1 MQPSQ
6 DSAEVEQ
13 YEVETVDPMAVLN
26 VADENQATGSGQIAN
41 HPLEALLGP
50 GGFPHQLLDMPPAD
64 DDEVMVELAIALS
77 LQDQQRAGNS
87 QQVPQQQQQQ
97 QQQQGFAQGLANIPG
112 LQGLENL
119 SGPELDRIQALAVQG
134 LSQAVERLN
143 VAVLVCFM

>member
-1 MQPSQ
+1 METDEKRELTVQSSQ
-6 DSAEVEQ
+6 DSADVENQ
-13 YEVETVDPMAVLN
+13 YEVEAIDPMN
-26 VADENQATGSGQIAN
+26 ADENGGSGARGGN

-50 GGFPHQLLDMPPAD
+50 GGFPQLMDMPPAD

-87 QQVPQQQQQQ
+87 QVPQQ
-97 QQQQGFAQGLANIPG
+97 GFPQGLANIPG

-119 SGPELDRIQALAVQG
+119 NGPELDRIQALAVQG

-143 VAVLVCFM
+143 VAVLVIFTHNL